1 MVRLQHEGDEL
12 RRRLTVSAMIIASI
26 PFLAY
31 ITFML
36 YILSPRLNTDIEE
49 TKDLLV
55 PVVLYTI
62 VIVGMAYTSYLRDRK
77 ASGFWSV
84 FAGAVFFVLSDTILA
99 FNRFV
104 LPLPTPGLFVM
115 FTYGIGQYL
124 ITIGTLQVT
133 AKDSKAA

>member
-77 ASGFWSV
+77 ASGFWS
-84 FAGAVFFVLSDTILA
+84 G
-99 FNRFV
+99 
-104 LPLPTPGLFVM
+104 
-115 FTYGIGQYL
+115 
-124 ITIGTLQVT
+124 
-133 AKDSKAA
+133 